1 MSAPLPPLPPTIT
14 SQTVELPAY
23 QPGVFIDVASPDLAS
38 PTRGIRPRKRSR
50 LQTFLIG
57 LSGGTVLIIVG
68 GVLALATLLS
78 PIGARRAA
86 RVLADEE
93 LKSELTDGEQVKSRA
108 YVSQR
113 NWWDNFRESFG
124 VLVATDRR
132 LIFVGVPPAP
142 WIRQTDDG
150 PPELRVQ
157 TFSYDV
163 PFRPEYKRLFL
174 ATTPGVVVHTAGGN
188 VSFMVAR
195 GERTSARE
203 IERVVE
209 RALYAITEATQSELA
224 ASRPAP
230 APATVYVTHIVRYG
244 EAVSSIARRY
254 RTTPDVIR
262 QLNRLT
268 RDNIRAGQRLRVP
281 ALPDSTPAPGAP
293 NAATPGLR
301 PSSQ

>member
-1 MSAPLPPLPPTIT
+1 MSAPPQLPPTIST
-14 SQTVELPAY
+14 TTVELPAY
-23 QPGVFIDVASPDLAS
+23 EPGVFIDVASPDLAA

-78 PIGARRAA
+78 PIGSRRVARS
-86 RVLADEE
+86 LADEE
-93 LKSELTDGEQVKSRA
+93 LKSELADGEQVKSRA

-124 VLVATDRR
+124 VLAATDRR

-163 PFRPEYKRLFL
+163 PFRPEPRRLFL
-174 ATTPGVVVHTAGGN
+174 KTTPGVVVRTAGG
-188 VSFMVAR
+188 
-195 GERTSARE
+195 
-203 IERVVE
+203 
-209 RALYAITEATQSELA
+209 
-224 ASRPAP
+224 
-230 APATVYVTHIVRYG
+230 
-244 EAVSSIARRY
+244 
-254 RTTPDVIR
+254 
-262 QLNRLT
+262 
-268 RDNIRAGQRLRVP
+268 
-281 ALPDSTPAPGAP
+281 
-293 NAATPGLR
+293 
-301 PSSQ
+301 

>member
-1 MSAPLPPLPPTIT
+1 MTPPLPPTIPT
-14 SQTVELPAY
+14 QTVELPAY
-23 QPGVFIDVASPDLAS
+23 QPGVFIAVAAADLAS

-78 PIGARRAA
+78 PIGSRRAA
-86 RVLADEE
+86 RTLADQE
-93 LKSELTDGEQVKSRA
+93 LTSELADGEQVKSRA

-113 NWWDNFRESFG
+113 NWMDNFRESFG
-124 VLVATDRR
+124 VLAATDRR

-142 WIRQTDDG
+142 WIRQADDG

-174 ATTPGVVVHTAGGN
+174 ATTPGVVVHTPAGN

-195 GERTSARE
+195 GERQSARE

-209 RALYAITEATQSELA
+209 RALYAITEATQSEIL

-230 APATVYVTHIVRYG
+230 APAQVYVMHVVRYG
-244 EAVSSIARRY
+244 EAVTSIARRY
-254 RTTPDVIR
+254 HTTPDVIR

-268 RDNIRAGQRLRVP
+268 KDNIRAGQRLRVP
-281 ALPDSTPAPGAP
+281 ALPDSTPPAPAP
-293 NAATPGLR
+293 AAAGGR

>member
-1 MSAPLPPLPPTIT
+1 MSAPLPPTIPTAT
-14 SQTVELPAY
+14 TELPAY
-23 QPGVFIDVASPDLAS
+23 KPGVFIDVASPDVVS
-38 PTRGIRPRKRSR
+38 PTRGLRPRKRSR

-57 LSGGTVLIIVG
+57 LSSGTMLIIVG

-86 RVLADEE
+86 RGLADQE
-93 LKSELTDGEQVKSRA
+93 LKSELADGEKLVSRA

-124 VLVATDRR
+124 VLAATDRR

-163 PFRPEYKRLFL
+163 PFRPEQRRLFL
-174 ATTPGVVVHTAGGN
+174 KTTPGVVVKTAGGD

-195 GERTSARE
+195 GERQSARE

-209 RALYAITEATQSELA
+209 RALLAISEAAQSEA
-224 ASRPAP
+224 MASRPAP
-230 APATVYVTHIVRYG
+230 APATVYISHVIRGGQSVT
-244 EAVSSIARRY
+244 SIARMY

-262 QLNRLT
+262 QLNRLQND
-268 RDNIRAGQRLRVP
+268 RIRIGQRLRVP
-281 ALPDSTPAPGAP
+281 APPDTSAAAAAAAPP
-293 NAATPGLR
+293 VTPGLR
-301 PSSQ
+301 PVPE